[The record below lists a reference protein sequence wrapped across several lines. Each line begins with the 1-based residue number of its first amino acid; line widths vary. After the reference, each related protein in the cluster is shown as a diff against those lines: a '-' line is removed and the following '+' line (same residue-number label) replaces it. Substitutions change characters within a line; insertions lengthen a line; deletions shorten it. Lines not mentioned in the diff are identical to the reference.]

1 MFPVYKI
8 SAVVGGIIKIFYSFN
23 KASNEASNDSVDE
36 LPYPSNNPRL
46 VPYLGPWM
54 NRDAILA
61 CLFRPVGQPVSNS
74 GLQVQSGQSCK
85 GLEAGGSEVSS
96 L

>member
-36 LPYPSNNPRL
+36 LPYPSNAASIFIANCSKWGFETWSISVYYIKHVL
-46 VPYLGPWM
+46 V
-54 NRDAILA
+54 
-61 CLFRPVGQPVSNS
+61 S
-74 GLQVQSGQSCK
+74 
-85 GLEAGGSEVSS
+85 
-96 L
+96 